1 MSNRRKLRDAI
12 TRKRSNKH
20 RGHSAYKKGL
30 TARQLA
36 MTHEE
41 MLANPQIPQE
51 GLVKIEGPTEMVEV
65 EAIKEVP
72 AMHTGLPGGEHEGEK
87 VEVGTAI
94 IHSDRS
100 IALRYHE
107 DAPLWAMEE
116 IQAYADKVGYSLGTG
131 APTDGPA

>member
-1 MSNRRKLRDAI
+1 MKRRKERFGDP
-12 TRKRSNKH
+12 RKRSKKH
-20 RGHSAYKKGL
+20 RGKNWFDHGL
-30 TARQLA
+30 KNRQLA

-41 MLANPQIPQE
+41 MLANPQIPQH

-65 EAIKEVP
+65 DVIKEVP

-100 IALRYHE
+100 VALRYHD

-116 IQAYADKVGYSLGTG
+116 IQAFADKVGYSLGTG
-131 APTDGPA
+131 EPNGRP